1 MRRREFIALVGGAAA
16 AWPVS
21 GSRAQ
26 PHKKSLALV
35 KITKDTSYPPVQA
48 FFDAL
53 RKLGYVEGESI
64 VTQLYSTEGSSERR
78 GQVARDAVLAKP
90 DVIFVITGPLTQH
103 VKDASST
110 IPIIT
115 MTSDPIA
122 LGLTR
127 SLAQPS
133 GNVTG
138 VVVDAGI
145 EHWSKRFQLL
155 KELVPTASRI
165 GFLARKAV
173 WEGTETPAV
182 ARAVRTAAQAVSVDL
197 VGLPVESP
205 IRESAYRR
213 VFENLA
219 SERVEAIVVQDSAEN
234 VFYRNLIIE
243 LVGQSRVP
251 AIYPYHDFAE
261 DGGLI
266 TYCVDLF
273 ELYRYAATQVDR
285 ILRGT
290 PVRDV
295 PFFQANSFK
304 LVLNLKAAAALGMKF
319 PPTLLARAD
328 EVVE

>member
-1 MRRREFIALVGGAAA
+1 MRRREFIVGGSGLLAC
-16 AWPVS
+16 PVS

-26 PHKKSLALV
+26 SVKKSLALV

-64 VTQLYSTEGSSERR
+64 VTHLYATEGSSERR
-78 GQVARDAVLAKP
+78 AQVARDAVLAIP
-90 DVIFVITGPLTQH
+90 DVIFVITGAITQD

-122 LGLTR
+122 LGFTA
-127 SLAQPS
+127 SLAHPS
-133 GNVTG
+133 ANVTG

-145 EHWSKRFQLL
+145 EHWSKRLQLL

-165 GFLARKAV
+165 GFLTRKAV
-173 WEGTETPAV
+173 WEGTEAPAV
-182 ARAVRTAAQAVSVDL
+182 VRAVRIAARAAGVHL

-205 IRESAYRR
+205 IQETGYRR
-213 VFENLA
+213 VFESLA

-234 VFYRNLIIE
+234 VNYRKLIIE
-243 LVGQSRVP
+243 LVAQSRVP
-251 AIYPYHDFAE
+251 AIYPFHDFAE
-261 DGGLI
+261 EGGLI

-295 PFFQANSFK
+295 PFFQASTFK
-304 LVLNLKAAAALGMKF
+304 LVLNLNAAAALGMEF
-319 PPTLLARAD
+319 PPTLLSRAD
-328 EVVE
+328 EVIE